1 MANQTEQTTNVDS
14 ILLEVKE
21 NLSKTTDNT
30 IQTELAKLLALT
42 KEIREPEYASFVSL
56 LEIAVKSLLLDQP
69 NVKLATDLRKK
80 ITKSIRIR
88 KSPLN
93 KIWQSGT
100 PPTLVIFGL
109 GLLLYVIL
117 AAAMILLPT
126 LINNTDHFLGVPIE
140 LLIAV
145 IFGGGLGSV
154 ISITVRIQDFS
165 NMEKTDRFVLIAIG
179 FFKPVIGTGFAL
191 FVFALIRSGMLP
203 LAFEADTEVYFFF
216 AIAFL
221 TGFSERFARGI
232 ADGTERQ
239 ISGVLQT
246 SDSKEDRDKK

>member
-1 MANQTEQTTNVDS
+1 MTNQTEQTTNVDS

-30 IQTELAKLLALT
+30 IQTELARVLALT
-42 KEIREPEYASFVSL
+42 EEIRKPECASFVSL
-56 LEIAVKSLLLDQP
+56 LEIAVQSLLLDKP

-109 GLLLYVIL
+109 GLLLYVVL
-117 AAAMILLPT
+117 AAMMLLPL
-126 LINNTDHFLGVPIE
+126 LINNTEHFLGVPIE
-140 LLIAV
+140 LLMPV
-145 IFGGGLGSV
+145 IFGGGLGSI
-154 ISITVRIQDFS
+154 ISIMVRIQDFS

-203 LAFEADTEVYFFF
+203 LAFEADTEEYFFF

-221 TGFSERFARGI
+221 TGFSERFATDI
-232 ADGTERQ
+232 AAGTERQ

-246 SDSKEDRDKK
+246 NDSKEDRVKK

>member
-1 MANQTEQTTNVDS
+1 MATGRLTT
-14 ILLEVKE
+14 
-21 NLSKTTDNT
+21 LSVT
-30 IQTELAKLLALT
+30 
-42 KEIREPEYASFVSL
+42 P
-56 LEIAVKSLLLDQP
+56 
-69 NVKLATDLRKK
+69 
-80 ITKSIRIR
+80 
-88 KSPLN
+88 
-93 KIWQSGT
+93 GT

>member
-100 PPTLVIFGL
+100 PGC
-109 GLLLYVIL
+109 
-117 AAAMILLPT
+117 
-126 LINNTDHFLGVPIE
+126 D
-140 LLIAV
+140 
-145 IFGGGLGSV
+145 
-154 ISITVRIQDFS
+154 
-165 NMEKTDRFVLIAIG
+165 
-179 FFKPVIGTGFAL
+179 
-191 FVFALIRSGMLP
+191 
-203 LAFEADTEVYFFF
+203 
-216 AIAFL
+216 
-221 TGFSERFARGI
+221 
-232 ADGTERQ
+232 
-239 ISGVLQT
+239 
-246 SDSKEDRDKK
+246 